1 VEFDGLFVII
11 RCWWLSSGTASK
23 ASVHE
28 QLVKLLTFSCQ
39 AMGRFHGP
47 CHYEK
52 IVFIATCLMQ
62 LKVSNRTRLQLNRL
76 VAMNM
81 IFS

>member
-1 VEFDGLFVII
+1 MEVDDLYVII

-28 QLVKLLTFSCQ
+28 QLVKNFAFSCQ

-52 IVFIATCLMQ
+52 IVFVATCPMQ
-62 LKVSNRTRLQLNRL
+62 LK
-76 VAMNM
+76 A
-81 IFS
+81 